1 MDGKTVKQIAADMLY
16 PDGIRCIVCGRDLP
30 FKSRLSLCKDCKL
43 PENTEFC
50 LGCGHAL
57 PQGNVYCDTC
67 QRVKHPFVVARAPLV
82 FTGNVQTLIR
92 RLKYGNGQYLAPY
105 LASLMAESYLRAN
118 MQAEAVAFVPM
129 HKKRQRKRGYNQAEL
144 LAESLAEYLQLPVIR
159 PLTRVKY
166 TENLARMS
174 KEARQNAITDAI
186 ACEPV
191 PYKSVVLVDDVFT
204 TGATASA
211 CAEALR
217 HSGVKEVYV
226 LTAATAKSDS

>member
-1 MDGKTVKQIAADMLY
+1 MLY

-30 FKSRLSLCKDCKL
+30 FKSRLSLCQDCKL

-57 PQGNVYCDTC
+57 PQGGVYCDTC
-67 QRVKHPFVVARAPLV
+67 QRVKHPFAVARAPLV
-82 FTGNVQTLIR
+82 FAGSTKTLIR
-92 RLKYGNGQYLAPY
+92 RLKYGNGRYLAPY

-118 MQAEAVAFVPM
+118 MHAEAVTFVPM

-144 LAESLAEYLQLPVIR
+144 LAASLAESLELPLIR
-159 PLTRVKY
+159 PLSRVKY
-166 TENLARMS
+166 TENLARMG
-174 KEARQNAITDAI
+174 KEARLEAIRDAI
-186 ACEPV
+186 VCEPS
-191 PYKSVVLVDDVFT
+191 PYRSVVLVDDVFT

-217 HSGVKEVYV
+217 KSGVKDVYV
-226 LTAATAKSDS
+226 LTAATAKAQS